1 VVYFTR
7 APKAEDVSV
16 SFLYLI
22 ESSPCVLKKGCGH
35 CNLST
40 LEWNKFE
47 IIQPEMEVTTLSLRA
62 RAAAY
67 EAEKGSAQNAAE
79 INKLQQT
86 HTIKGD
92 SPLLHVPGFDPV
104 WERGLDALHQCCLGP
119 VKETM
124 KKSFSKSISSKNHR
138 VKTPSK
144 LSSTHR
150 TSTTFSCLSPRYIF
164 LIYRVDGKNVAE
176 WSMEWSMEARGMA
189 QQLFEFKEN
198 DTTRYGQIERRV
210 ISRLLSPFTTL
221 MHTPLTLIRL

>member
-1 VVYFTR
+1 MVYFTR
-7 APKAEDVSV
+7 APNAEDVNV

-35 CNLST
+35 YNLST

-47 IIQPEMEVTTLSLRA
+47 IIQPEMEVTTVSLSA

-67 EAEKGSAQNAAE
+67 EAEKGSAQNAAQ

-104 WERGLDALHQCCLGP
+104 WERGLDALHQIPGL
-119 VKETM
+119 VKDTM

-138 VKTPSK
+138 VNSPGHNRN
-144 LSSTHR
+144 LSFR
-150 TSTTFSCLSPRYIF
+150 GRSTTLR
-164 LIYRVDGKNVAE
+164 
-176 WSMEWSMEARGMA
+176 
-189 QQLFEFKEN
+189 
-198 DTTRYGQIERRV
+198 
-210 ISRLLSPFTTL
+210 ISLVLLSFSPPSPPDF
-221 MHTPLTLIRL
+221 R